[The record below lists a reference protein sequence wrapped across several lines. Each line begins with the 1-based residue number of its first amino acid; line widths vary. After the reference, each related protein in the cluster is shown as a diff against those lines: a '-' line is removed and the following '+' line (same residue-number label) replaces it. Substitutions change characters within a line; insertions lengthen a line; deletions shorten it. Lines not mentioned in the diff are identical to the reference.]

1 MLKLTETQGDAIRSA
16 ARDLKAAGFR
26 NVVTKLH
33 PAIKRV
39 GPSNDATQ
47 QQLWPH
53 LRVAITFDVPAE
65 AIAFLG
71 MDVTSSPSSRSQAKE
86 DQE

>member
-26 NVVTKLH
+26 NVITKLH
-33 PAIKRV
+33 PAIERV
-39 GPSNDATQ
+39 GPANDATQ

-53 LRVAITFDVPAE
+53 LRVAITFDVP
-65 AIAFLG
+65 
-71 MDVTSSPSSRSQAKE
+71 SQAKE
-86 DQE
+86 E